1 MPASTATAEKKLGSR
16 LRDFFVFRAIGE
28 FAVLLLLLF
37 FEEMETIAATAQ
49 KAMLLSCYYGLA
61 SFLADLA
68 IVHNSRKIQKNNK
81 TKQT

>member
-1 MPASTATAEKKLGSR
+1 MI
-16 LRDFFVFRAIGE
+16 FFRAIGE
-28 FAVLLLLLF
+28 FAVLLLLLFF

-81 TKQT
+81 TNIIRDSICSLRF